1 MPSPFR
7 TFLAVACALY
17 LSGAHWMVL
26 QVTAWTGML
35 VARAPQA
42 GVVEAVES
50 TFDGQHPCR
59 MCVAVKEGQKEE
71 RKHQPELPALKK
83 LQEVKLIA
91 LDVLVVPARIFQGE
105 VRWPHFIGSVVSRM
119 DAPPTPPPLA

>member
-1 MPSPFR
+1 VPSPFR
-7 TFLAVACALY
+7 TFLALACALY
-17 LSGAHWMVL
+17 LGGAHWMVL

-35 VARAPQA
+35 VARAPQT

-59 MCVAVKEGQKEE
+59 MCAAVQEGQKEE
-71 RKHQPELPALKK
+71 RKNQTELPALKK
-83 LQEVKLIA
+83 LHEVKCIA
-91 LDVLVVPARIFQGE
+91 LEVMVVPAQISQGE
-105 VRWPHFIGSVVSRM
+105 VRWPHFTGSGVSRM